1 MTTAKPTR
9 TKHFIPQA
17 VKTEILEKLASGEM
31 TVDQAAQ
38 HYHVARGSIYRWV
51 NLANDAPSAK
61 AGASLPKETRTAIK
75 QGTMPP
81 RPEVGAIDEKGSM
94 TLLLLG
100 QQYGFD
106 SPIFCEL
113 CRKEGVMVEDIKR
126 LDDWCKA
133 TKSEISLDMPLRF
146 TIDELAE
153 QNKGLKDQVATL
165 SVIMQEIDNVKS
177 GQDSALAKYAMEVL
191 IKKGSDSLE
200 GDAQTSS
207 KSTQYLMDRKQII
220 SLISYLTSKYK
231 VLTVAQACMLADVS
245 KSTYYS
251 WLQLGEDGGVDRRFG
266 HNPNRKPPSWALPQ
280 TTIEQVKS
288 VICRP
293 EYADMSIRQIY
304 YSELAQHRKYCSLS
318 TMHRIAAQMRSDGRY
333 QHKRRRSRKKPQG

>member
-38 HYHVARGSIYRWV
+38 QYHVARASIYRW
-51 NLANDAPSAK
+51 ANQAK
-61 AGASLPKETRTAIK
+61 AATPSKEGSSL
-75 QGTMPP
+75 PP
-81 RPEVGAIDEKGSM
+81 RPEVGAINEDV
-94 TLLLLG
+94 TLMMLLMG
-100 QQYGFD
+100 QRYGFD

-153 QNKGLKDQVATL
+153 QHKELKDQVATL

-177 GQDSALAKYAMEVL
+177 GQDSALAKYAKEVL
-191 IKKGSDSLE
+191 LKKWDSDSLD
-200 GDAQTSS
+200 GDAQASG

-220 SLISYLTSKYK
+220 SLISYLTGKYK

>member
-17 VKTEILEKLASGEM
+17 VKTEILDKLASGEM

-38 HYHVARGSIYRWV
+38 QYHVARASIYRW
-51 NLANDAPSAK
+51 ANQAK
-61 AGASLPKETRTAIK
+61 AAPPSKEGSSL
-75 QGTMPP
+75 PP
-81 RPEVGAIDEKGSM
+81 RPEVGAINEDVTLM
-94 TLLLLG
+94 LLLMG
-100 QQYGFD
+100 QRYGFD

-113 CRKEGVMVEDIKR
+113 CRKEGVKAEDIKR
-126 LDDWCKA
+126 LNDWCKA

-153 QNKGLKDQVATL
+153 QHKELKDQVATL

-177 GQDSALAKYAMEVL
+177 GQDSALAKYAKEVL
-191 IKKGSDSLE
+191 LKKWDSDSLD
-200 GDAQTSS
+200 GDAQASG

-220 SLISYLTSKYK
+220 SLISYLTGKYK
-231 VLTVAQACMLADVS
+231 VLTMAQACMLADVS

-318 TMHRIAAQMRSDGRY
+318 TMHRIAAQMRSDGIY

>member
-1 MTTAKPTR
+1 
-9 TKHFIPQA
+9 
-17 VKTEILEKLASGEM
+17 
-31 TVDQAAQ
+31 
-38 HYHVARGSIYRWV
+38 
-51 NLANDAPSAK
+51 
-61 AGASLPKETRTAIK
+61 
-75 QGTMPP
+75 
-81 RPEVGAIDEKGSM
+81 
-94 TLLLLG
+94 
-100 QQYGFD
+100 
-106 SPIFCEL
+106 
-113 CRKEGVMVEDIKR
+113 MVEDIKR

-133 TKSEISLDMPLRF
+133 TKNKVVFDQPFRF

-177 GQDSALAKYAMEVL
+177 GQDSALAKYAKEVL
-191 IKKGSDSLE
+191 LKRGDSDSLD
-200 GDAQTSS
+200 GDAQASG
-207 KSTQYLMDRKQII
+207 KSTQYLMDRMQII
-220 SLISYLTSKYK
+220 SLISYLTGKYK

-245 KSTYYS
+245 KSTYYA

-318 TMHRIAAQMRSDGRY
+318 TMHRIAAQMRSDGIY